1 MAKVKIRNLKNKQVG
16 ELKLSDEVFGYMAS
30 ETLVWEAV
38 QAFLAG
44 RRKGTNKTKNR
55 VEVRG
60 GSAKPWRQ
68 KGTGRARVGS
78 LRSPLWRKGG
88 TVFGPQPRDYSQR
101 FPRKKKRGAV
111 RMVLSDKL
119 RNEQIIVMED
129 LQLKTHKTK
138 DLSDLF
144 KVLGVDGKVLVVD
157 DENRNLYLGSRNLAK
172 TKMVSTS
179 GINVYDLLNCD
190 HLIISRKS
198 VEKLEETLRP

>member
-1 MAKVKIRNLKNKQVG
+1 
-16 ELKLSDEVFGYMAS
+16 
-30 ETLVWEAV
+30 
-38 QAFLAG
+38 
-44 RRKGTNKTKNR
+44 
-55 VEVRG
+55 
-60 GSAKPWRQ
+60 
-68 KGTGRARVGS
+68 
-78 LRSPLWRKGG
+78 
-88 TVFGPQPRDYSQR
+88 
-101 FPRKKKRGAV
+101 
-111 RMVLSDKL
+111 
-119 RNEQIIVMED
+119 MED
-129 LQLKTHKTK
+129 LQLKTHITK